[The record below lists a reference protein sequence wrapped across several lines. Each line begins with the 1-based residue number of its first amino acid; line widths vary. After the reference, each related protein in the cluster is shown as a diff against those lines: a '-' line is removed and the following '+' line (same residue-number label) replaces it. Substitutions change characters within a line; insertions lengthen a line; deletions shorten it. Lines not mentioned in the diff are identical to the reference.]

1 MCRIY
6 SILKVFLKEYFE
18 ETNFEKS
25 QQTTKNHEKLAS
37 MQRDKNEMI
46 QHRVAR
52 WALDSYSRQAR
63 VTEMVGIL

>member
-6 SILKVFLKEYFE
+6 SSLIVFLKEYFD

-25 QQTTKNHEKLAS
+25 QQMTKNHKKLAS
-37 MQRDKNEMI
+37 MQRDKIEMI

-63 VTEMVGIL
+63 VTDMVGLL